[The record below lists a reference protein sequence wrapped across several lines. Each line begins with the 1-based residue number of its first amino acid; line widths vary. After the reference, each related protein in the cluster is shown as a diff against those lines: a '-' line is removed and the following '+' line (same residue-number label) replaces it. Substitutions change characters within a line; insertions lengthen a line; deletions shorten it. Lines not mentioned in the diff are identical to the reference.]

1 MTDLPPE
8 IIERLKDF
16 LIEDIRSGDI
26 TTSILGT
33 HDGKGV
39 GTFYAKSKSIL
50 AGLKEA
56 AAIAEIMGLK
66 FKILANEGKWV
77 DKKEPVLRITG
88 QASVILQ
95 VERVSLNIIM
105 RMSGIATKTH
115 KMVELARQG
124 NSKVRVAATRKTTPG
139 FRFFEKRA
147 VQIGGGDPH
156 RYALDDMI
164 LIKNNHI
171 SVIGSVKKA
180 VSAAR
185 KKVSFSKKISCEVRD
200 VKECIAAAKAGA
212 DIILLDNFTP
222 KDIIE
227 ADSKLKEEGLRDR
240 IILEASGGIDEENVE
255 EYGRSGVDVISSGA
269 LTHSYVASDF
279 NMLLELGKKK

>member
-1 MTDLPPE
+1 
-8 IIERLKDF
+8 
-16 LIEDIRSGDI
+16 
-26 TTSILGT
+26 
-33 HDGKGV
+33 
-39 GTFYAKSKSIL
+39 
-50 AGLKEA
+50 
-56 AAIAEIMGLK
+56 
-66 FKILANEGKWV
+66 
-77 DKKEPVLRITG
+77 
-88 QASVILQ
+88 
-95 VERVSLNIIM
+95 
-105 RMSGIATKTH
+105 
-115 KMVELARQG
+115 
-124 NSKVRVAATRKTTPG
+124 
-139 FRFFEKRA
+139 
-147 VQIGGGDPH
+147 
-156 RYALDDMI
+156 MI

-171 SVIGSVKKA
+171 SVIGSVEKA
-180 VSAAR
+180 VNAAR
-185 KKVSFSKKISCEVRD
+185 KKVSFSKKISCEVRN

>member
-8 IIERLKDF
+8 IIERLKEF
-16 LIEDIRSGDI
+16 LNEDIRSGDI

-39 GTFYAKSKSIL
+39 GTFYAKSRSIL
-50 AGLKEA
+50 AGLKDA
-56 AAIAEIMGLK
+56 MAIAEIMGLK
-66 FKILANEGKWV
+66 FKALAKEGEWV
-77 DKKEPVLRITG
+77 EKKKPVLRITG

-105 RMSGIATKTH
+105 RMSGVATKTRN
-115 KMVELARQG
+115 MVALAHQG
-124 NSKVRVAATRKTTPG
+124 NNKVRVAATRKTTPG

-171 SVIGSVKKA
+171 SVIGSVEKA
-180 VSAAR
+180 VKAAR
-185 KKVSFSKKISCEVRD
+185 KKVSFSKKVSCEVRD
-200 VKECIAAAKAGA
+200 IKECIAAAKAGA

-222 KDIIE
+222 KNVKE
-227 ADSKLKEEGLRDR
+227 ADLRLKEEGLRDH
-240 IILEASGGIDEENVE
+240 IILEASGGINEENVE

-269 LTHSYVASDF
+269 LTHSYIASDF